1 MTQVAHPPQRPHIS
15 LGTVTLGVLLLAAG
29 VLGILDRADVID
41 IRPALLLPMALS
53 VVGLALMVGAWEGEH
68 GGLIVLGVFL
78 AIFTLLA
85 ALTPVTEF
93 SAGVGERT
101 FRPATV
107 SVLEPDYELGIGQLR
122 LDLTRIDFTADAVVD
137 ARVGVGELIVIVP
150 DDVVV
155 EVAAES
161 TAGEVELF
169 GTHWDGVGV
178 EQTRS
183 SGDGAHTLTLNLD
196 VGLGRVEVRR

>member
-15 LGTVTLGVLLLAAG
+15 LGTVTLGILLLAAG

-41 IRPALLLPMALS
+41 IRPAPLLPLALP

-78 AIFTLLA
+78 SIFTLLI

-93 SAGVGERT
+93 SAGIGERT

-107 SVLEPDYELGIGQLR
+107 SVLQPDYELGIGQMR
-122 LDLTRIDFTADAVVD
+122 LDLTRLDFAADTAVD
-137 ARVGVGELIVIVP
+137 ARVGMGELIVIVP
-150 DDVVV
+150 DGVVVDVV
-155 EVAAES
+155 AES

-169 GTHWDGVGV
+169 GTSWDGVGV

-183 SGDGAHTLTLNLD
+183 SGSGDHTLTLNLD

>member
-1 MTQVAHPPQRPHIS
+1 MTQVAQPPQRPHIS
-15 LGTVTLGVLLLAAG
+15 LGTVTFGVLLLAAG
-29 VLGILDRADVID
+29 LLGILDRAEVID
-41 IRPALLLPMALS
+41 IRPALLLPLALT

-68 GGLIVLGVFL
+68 GGLIVLGVIL
-78 AIFTLLA
+78 SLFTMLI

-101 FRPATV
+101 FRPAAM
-107 SVLEPDYELGIGQLR
+107 SVLEPEYELGVGQLR

-137 ARVGVGELIVIVP
+137 ARVGIGELIVIVP
-150 DDVVV
+150 DGVTV

-169 GTHWDGVGV
+169 DRQWDGVGV
-178 EQTRS
+178 EHTAVS
-183 SGDGAHTLTLNLD
+183 GSGDQTLTLNLD